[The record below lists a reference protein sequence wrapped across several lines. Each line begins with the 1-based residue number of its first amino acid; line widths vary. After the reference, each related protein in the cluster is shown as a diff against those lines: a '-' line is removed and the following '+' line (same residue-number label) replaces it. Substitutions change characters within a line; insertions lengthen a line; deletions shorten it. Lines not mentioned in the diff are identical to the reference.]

1 MKNLLQYCCYL
12 HSILLLYGYQH
23 PDKKHPFKITLRVPR
38 TEAVNFCHGSCLHEP
53 PSNNYKFY

>member
-53 PSNNYKFY
+53 PSK